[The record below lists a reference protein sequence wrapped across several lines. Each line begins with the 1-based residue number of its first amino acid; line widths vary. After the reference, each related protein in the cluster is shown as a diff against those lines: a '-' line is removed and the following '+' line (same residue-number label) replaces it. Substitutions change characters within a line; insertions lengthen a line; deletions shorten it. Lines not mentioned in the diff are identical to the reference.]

1 METLDR
7 LRLPLEAF
15 FAHLGE
21 LAPKLVVAGLIV
33 LGGWL
38 IAKAMRFAV
47 VKALQAINFHILTQR
62 SGLDAFLQQ
71 GGGHTDTAAV
81 LGLLVFWLAVLAA
94 LMLAGDSLGLT
105 QITALIGRV
114 ALFVPRLML
123 AVLILA
129 GGTYFARVIDGAVGR
144 YGKNAGLDEAA
155 VLGRT
160 ARYAVLVFVVL
171 IALDQLDIGAA
182 LIRYSFLII
191 LGGMVLALALAFGLG
206 GRRWAAALLDRWR
219 AADGG
224 KPSGGIDKKRQ

>member
-1 METLDR
+1 MEMLDR

-15 FAHLGE
+15 FAHFGE
-21 LAPKLVVAGLIV
+21 LAPRLVVAGVIV

-38 IAKAMRFAV
+38 VAKAIRFTV
-47 VKALQAINFHILTQR
+47 VKALRAINFHVVTQR

-71 GGGHTDTAAV
+71 GGGRSDTTDV
-81 LGLLVFWLAVLAA
+81 LGLLAYWLAILAA
-94 LMLAGDSLGLT
+94 LMLACDSLGLT
-105 QITALIGRV
+105 QITGLVGRA

-129 GGTYFARVIDGAVGR
+129 GGAYFAGVIDAAVSR
-144 YGKNAGLDEAA
+144 RGKNAGLDEAA
-155 VLGRT
+155 VLGRA

-171 IALDQLDIGAA
+171 LALDQLDIGAE

-206 GRRWAAALLDRWR
+206 GRRWAAALLERWR
-219 AADGG
+219 TAGGG
-224 KPSGGIDKKRQ
+224 KHSGGADRKP